1 MKKRI
6 LITGKVHDV
15 GYRPFLLGLA
25 ESLEIEK
32 FFADNRFINGKQAVE
47 VLVDGDEDKVSSFI
61 KFIKTEIP
69 ENADVEKIE
78 IEDYKGSVMKV
89 ESYYRYLTAMQ
100 LAKIATYG
108 GRMLDKQDTMLEKQD
123 TMLGKM
129 DSMLEKQ
136 DTMLGKMDSM
146 LEKQDTMLGKM
157 DSMLEKQDETVM
169 VIKEE
174 SKKTREEIGGRI
186 DLLRSDLKDYIES
199 NLKSIRQ
206 EISEIKQVLRKAGMM

>member
-15 GYRPFLLGLA
+15 GYHPFLLGLA

-146 LEKQDTMLGKM
+146 LEKQD
-157 DSMLEKQDETVM
+157 ETVM